1 MVDGSVTPWSFWK
14 GKLLMDWT
22 KLSSIAA
29 AALAAVLIA
38 VPATIVAPVAVAN
51 VSGCLPLNGTQLTA
65 NSHEDTNYLGITYDS
80 NVTYWYQDGAVNW
93 HRTVDGGE
101 FNLTHTNTS
110 GTVPAAP
117 GSTAT
122 IPGTDSGRRGG
133 GDGSPIIVTVCN
145 Q

>member
-1 MVDGSVTPWSFWK
+1 MTSPNVTHP
-14 GKLLMDWT
+14 
-22 KLSSIAA
+22 AA
-29 AALAAVLIA
+29 S
-38 VPATIVAPVAVAN
+38 PVAV
-51 VSGCLPLNGTQLTA
+51 
-65 NSHEDTNYLGITYDS
+65 DTNYFGITYDS
-80 NVTYWYQDGAVNW
+80 NVTYWYRDGAVNW

-133 GDGSPIIVTVCN
+133 DGSPIIVTVCN
-145 Q
+145 QEGAAENRRTS

>member
-1 MVDGSVTPWSFWK
+1 MAFARRSLANIIVAVATSAVALAVSP
-14 GKLLMDWT
+14 
-22 KLSSIAA
+22 AA
-29 AALAAVLIA
+29 AAN
-38 VPATIVAPVAVAN
+38 VA
-51 VSGCLPLNGTQLTA
+51 GCLPLNGTQLTA

-80 NVTYWYQDGAVNW
+80 TVTYWYQDGAVNW
-93 HRTVDGGE
+93 HRTVDGGSW
-101 FNLTHTNTS
+101 NLTHTNTT

-122 IPGTDSGRRGG
+122 IPGTDSGKRSGG

>member
-1 MVDGSVTPWSFWK
+1 LISDAQVILEGER
-14 GKLLMDWT
+14 LMDWT
-22 KLSSIAA
+22 KLSTIAA

-38 VPATIVAPVAVAN
+38 VPATIVAPIAVAN
-51 VSGCLPLNGTQLTA
+51 VAGCLPLNGTQLTA
-65 NSHEDTNYLGITYDS
+65 SSHEDTNYLGITYDS

-93 HRTVDGGE
+93 HRTVDGGSW
-101 FNLTHTNTS
+101 NLTHTNTF

-133 GDGSPIIVTVCN
+133 GGDGSPIIVTVCN

>member
-1 MVDGSVTPWSFWK
+1 
-14 GKLLMDWT
+14 MDWT

-29 AALAAVLIA
+29 AALAVVLIA

-51 VSGCLPLNGTQLTA
+51 VAGCLPLNGTQLTA
-65 NSHEDTNYLGITYDS
+65 SSHEDTNYLGIIYDS

-93 HRTVDGGE
+93 HRTVDGGSW
-101 FNLTHTNTS
+101 NLTHTNTS

-122 IPGTDSGRRGG
+122 IPGTDSGRRGENA
-133 GDGSPIIVTVCN
+133 GSPIIVTVCN

>member
-1 MVDGSVTPWSFWK
+1 
-14 GKLLMDWT
+14 MDWT

-29 AALAAVLIA
+29 AALAVVLIA

-51 VSGCLPLNGTQLTA
+51 VAGCLPLNGTQLTA
-65 NSHEDTNYLGITYDS
+65 SSHEDTNYLGITYDS

-93 HRTVDGGE
+93 HRTVDGGSW
-101 FNLTHTNTS
+101 NLTHTNTS

-122 IPGTDSGRRGG
+122 IPGTDSGRRGENA
-133 GDGSPIIVTVCN
+133 GSPIIVTVCN

>member
-1 MVDGSVTPWSFWK
+1 
-14 GKLLMDWT
+14 MDWT
-22 KLSSIAA
+22 KPSSSAA
-29 AALAAVLIA
+29 VALAAVLIA
-38 VPATIVAPVAVAN
+38 VPATIVAPVAAAN
-51 VSGCLPLNGTQLTA
+51 VAGCLPLNGTQLTA
-65 NSHEDTNYLGITYDS
+65 SSHEDTNYLGIIYDS

-133 GDGSPIIVTVCN
+133 GGGSPIVVTVCN

>member
-1 MVDGSVTPWSFWK
+1 LISDAQVILEGER
-14 GKLLMDWT
+14 LMDWT
-22 KLSSIAA
+22 KLSTIAA

-51 VSGCLPLNGTQLTA
+51 VAGCLPLNGTQLTA
-65 NSHEDTNYLGITYDS
+65 SSHEDTNYLGITYDS

-93 HRTVDGGE
+93 HRTVDGGSW
-101 FNLTHTNTS
+101 NLTHTNTF

-133 GDGSPIIVTVCN
+133 GGDGSPIIVTVCN

>member
-1 MVDGSVTPWSFWK
+1 MWHNLKFTRRSFANTIIAVAAPAIAS
-14 GKLLMDWT
+14 LAV
-22 KLSSIAA
+22 SPVAA
-29 AALAAVLIA
+29 ANGA
-38 VPATIVAPVAVAN
+38 AN
-51 VSGCLPLNGTQLTA
+51 VAGCLPLNGVQLNA

-93 HRTVDGGE
+93 HRTVDGGSW
-101 FNLTHTNTS
+101 NLTHTNTF